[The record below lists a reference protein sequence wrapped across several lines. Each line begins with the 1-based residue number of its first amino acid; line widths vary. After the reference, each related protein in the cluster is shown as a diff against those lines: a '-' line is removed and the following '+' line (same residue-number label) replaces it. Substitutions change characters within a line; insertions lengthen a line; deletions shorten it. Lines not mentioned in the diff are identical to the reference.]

1 MSSKK
6 EFDNISFDLPK
17 NQSNVIK
24 VIGVGGGG
32 SNAINHMFSQGIK
45 GVDFVICNTDSQAL
59 ENSPVPVKIQLGAS
73 LTEGLGAGANP
84 RVGEESAV
92 ESFEEIKSMLT
103 SNTKMIFITAG
114 MGGGTGTG
122 AAPIIAKMAREM
134 DILTVGI
141 VTIPFQ
147 FEGKLRNDQAQIGVE
162 NLRQNVDSLIVI
174 NNNKLREVYG
184 NLGFKA
190 GFSKADEVLA
200 TAARGIAE
208 VITHHYT
215 QNIDLRDAKTVLANS
230 GTAIMGSASA
240 TGTNRAQEAITKS
253 LDSPLLNDNKIKGAK
268 NVLLLIVSG
277 NDEITI
283 DEIGAISDY
292 IQAEAGH
299 SANIIMGVGEDESLE
314 GAIAITVIA
323 TGFNMEQQNE
333 IVNTE
338 AKKIIHTLEE
348 EQRAE
353 HDLTP
358 KNRLEPS
365 VLKNVGKDS
374 KGPIIKHTLFDED
387 EEKSVME
394 LPFEGYIDTSELIK
408 NIDIVYEEIDILHLA
423 EFEQVMI
430 NEIDVN
436 DFVIV
441 DAASKTKLENKEENI
456 EVRRVGQKEV
466 DKEIIEEEFI
476 ISEVK
481 PEDEE
486 SFSVTFAA
494 EEEQMLMFDLPVNKT
509 SEKPKKQAEAEEI
522 VKITHKIEEM
532 EVKDHVEIVPVTEI
546 SNEGEKRY
554 SLDDYQELET
564 HLTASKPSKSQ
575 VKEVEEELVF
585 EKKTI
590 DLPEAPAKEKDEPND
605 PLNSPISKLLK
616 DRTEERKKKMKEF
629 NYKFRNS
636 NSKIEDIEKEPAYKR
651 MGIELDDTN
660 NKDTNISRTSVNT
673 DDDDVDLRKNNSF
686 LHDNVD

>member
-92 ESFEEIKSMLT
+92 ESFEELKSMLT
-103 SNTKMIFITAG
+103 TNTKMIFITAG

-240 TGTNRAQEAITKS
+240 TGTNRAQEAISKS

-323 TGFNMEQQNE
+323 TGFNIEQQNE

-338 AKKIIHTLEE
+338 AKRIIHTLEE
-348 EQRAE
+348 DQRAE

-365 VLKNVGKDS
+365 AIKNVEKASKD
-374 KGPIIKHTLFDED
+374 PVIKHTLFDED
-387 EEKSVME
+387 EETSVME

-408 NIDIVYEEIDILHLA
+408 NIDVVYEEIDIHHLA

-441 DAASKTKLENKEENI
+441 DASSKTKPENKEEKI
-456 EVRRVGQKEV
+456 EVNKVVQKEV
-466 DKEIIEEEFI
+466 EKEIIEEEFI

-481 PEDEE
+481 SEE
-486 SFSVTFAA
+486 EASPSVTFSA
-494 EEEQMLMFDLPVNKT
+494 EEDQMLMFDLPVNTT
-509 SEKPKKQAEAEEI
+509 SEKPKKQTEAEEI
-522 VKITHKIEEM
+522 VKITAKIEEM

-564 HLTASKPSKSQ
+564 HLIASKPSKIQ

-590 DLPEAPAKEKDEPND
+590 DVPEAPKKDSNEPED
-605 PLNSPISKLLK
+605 PLNTPISKLLK

-651 MGIELDDTN
+651 MGIELDESNT
-660 NKDTNISRTSVNT
+660 KDTNISRTSVNT
-673 DDDDVDLRKNNSF
+673 DDDDIDLRKNNSF